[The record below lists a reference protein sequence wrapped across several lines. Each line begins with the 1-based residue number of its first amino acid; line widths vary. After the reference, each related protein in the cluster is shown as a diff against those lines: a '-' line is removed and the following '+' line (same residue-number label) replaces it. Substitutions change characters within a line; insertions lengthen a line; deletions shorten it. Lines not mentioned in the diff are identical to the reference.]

1 MKRWIDRKYFF
12 LICQGNRQ
20 AIVEKDEEDGGQN
33 GSSFPDRQSLIWP
46 LMLLESASKKNY
58 IFLSGYVGSKKV
70 QNSKATL

>member
-46 LMLLESASKKNY
+46 LMLLESASKK
-58 IFLSGYVGSKKV
+58 I
-70 QNSKATL
+70 